1 MPQVTGYAGRRMSVA
16 AVIVAGGSGLRAG
29 GEIPKQYQL
38 IGGKPV
44 IRWTLEAFLSHP
56 LVNHVQAVIGEGH
69 DALFAAATQGLAIP
83 APVAGGTNRQES
95 CRLGIEALA
104 GLKPERVLIHD
115 AARPFISAQVI
126 SNVIAELDRRDAVIP
141 GLPVADTM
149 KFAPGG
155 VIERTVDR
163 GSMWFVQTPQG
174 FNFPKILDAHRQA
187 AREGHTNLTDD
198 AAVAEYAGMPVHITA
213 GDQANKKLTTA
224 HDVRVAD
231 KDVSARLF
239 VERPDV
245 RMGQGIDFHVFEPG
259 DGVTLCG
266 VKIPY
271 TEKLKGH
278 SDADAPMHAL
288 TDAIL
293 GSIGEADIGK
303 HFPPSDPQWKGAPS
317 SIFLLK
323 AMELLVARKGIV
335 ANADITILAEA
346 PKVGPHIAAMKAVLA
361 PLLQVAPDRIAIK
374 ATTTEEMGAIGRKEG
389 IAAFAT
395 ATVRLPL

>member
-1 MPQVTGYAGRRMSVA
+1 MSVA

-44 IRWTLEAFLSHP
+44 IRWTLEAFLNHP
-56 LVNHVQAVIGEGH
+56 QVGHVQAVIGQGH
-69 DALFAAATQGLAIP
+69 DALFAEATAGLPIP
-83 APVAGGTNRQES
+83 AAVTGGSNRQES
-95 CRLGIEALA
+95 CRLGVEALA
-104 GLKPERVLIHD
+104 AMKPDHVLIHD
-115 AARPFISAQVI
+115 AARPFVSAQVI
-126 SNVIAELDRRDAVIP
+126 SNVIGELDRSDAVIP

-174 FNFPKILDAHRQA
+174 FAFDKILAAHRQA
-187 AREGHTNLTDD
+187 AREGHDSFTDD
-198 AAVAEYAGMPVHITA
+198 AAVAEYAGMAVRITA

-224 HDVRVAD
+224 HDVQVAD

-245 RMGQGIDFHVFEPG
+245 RTGQGIDFHVFESG
-259 DGVTLCG
+259 DDVTLCG
-266 VKIPY
+266 VRIPH
-271 TEKLKGH
+271 TAKLKGH
-278 SDADAPMHAL
+278 SDADAAMHAL

-293 GSIGEADIGK
+293 GAIGEADIGK

-323 AMELLVARKGIV
+323 AMELLTARKGII

-346 PKVGPHIAAMKAVLA
+346 PKIGSHIAAMKSVLA
-361 PLLQVAPDRIAIK
+361 PLLQAAPDRIAIK

-389 IAAFAT
+389 IAAFAV
-395 ATVRLPL
+395 ATIRLPL